1 MDKMPHGQYYQNRYN
16 NDTMYS
22 QQYGNSQ
29 QYSQQIG
36 NPQQYSQQYGAQ
48 PQYTQN
54 YYQPPITAESLPE
67 NLRPLSPWAYIG
79 YGILMGIPL
88 VGFICMLVFSFSSSG
103 NINRRNYARS
113 FLYLMIIGVVL
124 TIAAAVIMAA
134 LGVNISNMRYY

>member
-16 NDTMYS
+16 NDTQYS

-67 NLRPLSPWAYIG
+67 NLRPLSAWAYIG
-79 YGILMGIPL
+79 G
-88 VGFICMLVFSFSSSG
+88 S
-103 NINRRNYARS
+103 
-113 FLYLMIIGVVL
+113 L
-124 TIAAAVIMAA
+124 TV
-134 LGVNISNMRYY
+134 

>member
-1 MDKMPHGQYYQNRYN
+1 MEKMPRGQYYQNRYS
-16 NDTMYS
+16 NDAQYS
-22 QQYGNSQ
+22 QQY
-29 QYSQQIG
+29 G

-88 VGFICMLVFSFSSSG
+88 VGFICMLVFSFSSTG
-103 NINRRNYARS
+103 NVNRRNYARS
-113 FLYLMIIGVVL
+113 VLYMMIIGVVL
-124 TIAAAVIMAA
+124 AIFAAILMAA
-134 LGVNISNMRYY
+134 LGVNINNLRYN